1 MILATSA
8 GYFKYWQYGKTREF
22 RVKSSG
28 IFWRKKRGGNIL
40 KNREQHRVM
49 STSTCGFNQLKLKY
63 EKKTKTTTT
72 KQMGKLY
79 LMTKTRRFSVE
90 SHRCCKV
97 HGVYGYKLIIA
108 KLYTWCLPGLYL
120 YSAPIYLE
128 ITQEKY
134 VNLMCLF
141 SSFYM
146 FY

>member
-1 MILATSA
+1 MLVRI
-8 GYFKYWQYGKTREF
+8 
-22 RVKSSG
+22 
-28 IFWRKKRGGNIL
+28 
-40 KNREQHRVM
+40 
-49 STSTCGFNQLKLKY
+49 STLLQNYRFNQLKLKLKNNN
-63 EKKTKTTTT
+63 KKHPTST

-79 LMTKTRRFSVE
+79 LMTKTRGFSVE

-97 HGVYGYKLIIA
+97 HCVYGYKLIIA

-141 SSFYM
+141 LLFLHVSLDFGTAPTVCYFLFFILFQLCHLYYEKEWSYIPLNLIST
-146 FY
+146 